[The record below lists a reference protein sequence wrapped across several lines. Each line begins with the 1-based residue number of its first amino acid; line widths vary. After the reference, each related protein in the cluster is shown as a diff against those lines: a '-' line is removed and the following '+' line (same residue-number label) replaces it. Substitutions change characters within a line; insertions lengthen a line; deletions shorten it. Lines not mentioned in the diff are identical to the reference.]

1 MKRRVTS
8 VLTYALLI
16 LSVLVAPALPCQTLP
31 PGQSVSRK
39 LEVTGFTLPPQIVYG
54 HPAALTVVPSFA
66 SSQATAKK
74 SLDDIMNAA
83 MQSVIQSEMRQFDPV
98 TVSTVVNQIKLS
110 STYNAYECTT
120 AALSPAA
127 APGGSVPPADTCI
140 VTLGTVTGKCTAS
153 ASSTCASVGPP
164 PSQYTTYEATIKITN
179 AIIAGWTDN
188 KWDQIALSLKREV
201 GLGPLG
207 NHFVPA
213 TFKISS

>member
-1 MKRRVTS
+1 
-8 VLTYALLI
+8 
-16 LSVLVAPALPCQTLP
+16 
-31 PGQSVSRK
+31 
-39 LEVTGFTLPPQIVYG
+39 
-54 HPAALTVVPSFA
+54 
-66 SSQATAKK
+66 
-74 SLDDIMNAA
+74 

-164 PSQYTTYEATIKITN
+164 PSQYTTYEATIKELNIFEVQFQITN